1 MSMKLSTKDVKFMAP
16 GPGTQALGWGQYGH
30 VVKMHKILENL
41 LLYSGTHIYLRKT
54 ICIIVMFMKL

>member
-1 MSMKLSTKDVKFMAP
+1 MSMKLSTKDVKFMAS

-30 VVKMHKILENL
+30 IVKMHKILENL
-41 LLYSGTHIYLRKT
+41 LLYSHIYLRKT